1 MRWRTR
7 NRSLS
12 LPVAFPDPLPS
23 FLLSRD
29 FFFFWNK
36 YCQETQD
43 HHCWEATRGRTPF
56 HGSKLLSFTGTQANP
71 CCLLQ
76 FFWTFSM
83 PIFLLSA
90 FNQVPVLPFL
100 DPLQV
105 RFVAKSV
112 LKDDLFHSQI
122 CSQIHV
128 IHDKDF
134 HVTQDSCFLTQTEL
148 AVLSSPMFSNSYVSL
163 SVSF

>member
-1 MRWRTR
+1 
-7 NRSLS
+7 
-12 LPVAFPDPLPS
+12 
-23 FLLSRD
+23 
-29 FFFFWNK
+29 
-36 YCQETQD
+36 
-43 HHCWEATRGRTPF
+43 
-56 HGSKLLSFTGTQANP
+56 
-71 CCLLQ
+71 
-76 FFWTFSM
+76 M

-163 SVSF
+163 SVSFLNLNPGKNMYDDHIYRAYEVRMFLWRQI